1 MEASSPWGP
10 AVQAQA
16 AIFVIPPTAK
26 GACPRPPSS
35 PAGEPSSGQWSRLLV
50 APWPRL
56 TSPGISGRV
65 SGIAICANS
74 SCATFSESQSRSK
87 QTWAANVD
95 SKRGQA
101 GSLGL
106 GRAPESSQTVKGPS
120 WSPVWK
126 ELPAALTLA
135 QWPGNQSAQKGAVC
149 RLPWWE
155 KENASS
161 SPKVREAWSWR
172 GFQRKVD
179 VIQQEIKGD
188 LKPSVRGSC
197 MRVVTERMFLQ
208 QCIYYSTLIY

>member
-16 AIFVIPPTAK
+16 AIFVVPPTAK
-26 GACPRPPSS
+26 GAWPRPPSS

-56 TSPGISGRV
+56 TSPGILDACLGLRFV
-65 SGIAICANS
+65 PIVPVPP
-74 SCATFSESQSRSK
+74 SQKARAD
-87 QTWAANVD
+87 Q
-95 SKRGQA
+95 SKRGQ
-101 GSLGL
+101 
-106 GRAPESSQTVKGPS
+106 QTWTGWLSGPGQGPRELTDSERPS

-208 QCIYYSTLIY
+208 ECIYYSTLIY